1 MILIVDMNCRKDSL
15 GYDEFVL
22 PIASIIK
29 DFEEAV
35 VKHYSDVSHEE
46 ARDYSRIVLS
56 GTALKDEGYL
66 SKIADF
72 EWIRQSDKPILGI
85 CAGMQTIGLV
95 FGSSLQNC
103 LEIGMTSIRTT
114 KENSLFSSAFKAYE
128 LHKYSIKPSLELDV
142 LAESNNCVQAIK
154 HRERNIYGVLFH
166 PEVRNR
172 RIIEQFIFLSE
183 H

>member
-22 PIASIIK
+22 PIASVIK
-29 DFEEAV
+29 DFEETV
-35 VKHYSDVSHEE
+35 VKHYSDVNYEG
-46 ARDYSRIVLS
+46 ANDCSRIVLS

-66 SKIADF
+66 GNIADF

-95 FGSSLQNC
+95 FGSSLEKC

-114 KENSLFSSAFKAYE
+114 KENSLFSSTFKAYE
-128 LHKYSIKPSLELDV
+128 LHKYSIKPSMEFDV
-142 LAESNNCVQAIK
+142 LAESENCIQAMK
-154 HRERNIYGVLFH
+154 HRERDIYGVLFH
-166 PEVRNR
+166 PEVRNKKT
-172 RIIEQFIFLSE
+172 IEQFVFLRK